1 VTGRQITV
9 TDSTVIRTH
18 MNQPASFS
26 DLTVGTMVEVHARL
40 QADSSLTATRI
51 HIEDGQELR
60 VTGTVDVIN
69 GDTLVVGGM
78 DFITESTTLYF
89 DLAHQPI
96 SFPDITTGMVVEVKA
111 YLAADGYYH
120 AVRVKIEDD
129 PSMQKVTGMITMIGS
144 NWIGI
149 SNPNF
154 AVNTATVILNEQ
166 FQPIA
171 FSELLIGQTVTL
183 WADAAMMAVQ
193 IHKTTGTT
201 TGLENNDLQALPQS
215 FVLGANYPNPFN
227 PTTTIPL
234 AISGSGVHNVELTVF
249 NLLGQRVATVFN
261 GQLPAG
267 EYRFVWDGST
277 EYGQHVTSGI
287 YFYRVTVGNDFT
299 AVRRMILIK

>member
-1 VTGRQITV
+1 
-9 TDSTVIRTH
+9 
-18 MNQPASFS
+18 
-26 DLTVGTMVEVHARL
+26 
-40 QADSSLTATRI
+40 
-51 HIEDGQELR
+51 
-60 VTGTVDVIN
+60 
-69 GDTLVVGGM
+69 
-78 DFITESTTLYF
+78 
-89 DLAHQPI
+89 
-96 SFPDITTGMVVEVKA
+96 
-111 YLAADGYYH
+111 
-120 AVRVKIEDD
+120 
-129 PSMQKVTGMITMIGS
+129 MQKVTGMITMIGS